1 MAVVTSE
8 LLQKSDN
15 YSLDLLYLTG
25 ALGEGKHKLILVKR
39 FQGRIVEAADYDIN
53 VFDAM
58 ADEIARIEP
67 GIIYGGSAALKS
79 KLRCEW
85 MQSSGG
91 HLIIELIA
99 DRTTLKRN
107 PLGQYDIQYGNIQ
120 QDQNNHVQQRY
131 STPSASDTPR
141 NDSRLLSATASSNP
155 GAIALFY

>member
-1 MAVVTSE
+1 MAVVTSK
-8 LLQKSDN
+8 LLQKSEN
-15 YSLDLLYLTG
+15 FSLELLYLVG
-25 ALGEGKHKLILVKR
+25 ALGEGRHKLILLKR
-39 FQGRIVEAADYDIN
+39 FQGGIVEATDYDTYT
-53 VFDAM
+53 FEAM
-58 ADEIARIEP
+58 VDENNRIEP
-67 GIIYGGSAALKS
+67 GTIYPELTAPES

-107 PLGQYDIQYGNIQ
+107 PLGQYDIQYGNTQ
-120 QDQNNHVQQRY
+120 QDQNNHVQQRH